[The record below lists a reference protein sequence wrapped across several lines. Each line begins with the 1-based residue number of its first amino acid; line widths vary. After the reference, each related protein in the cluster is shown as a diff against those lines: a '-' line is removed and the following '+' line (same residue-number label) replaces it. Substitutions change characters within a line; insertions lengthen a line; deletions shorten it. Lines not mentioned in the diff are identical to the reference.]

1 MIIGVTKL
9 ERYTHDD
16 VLYAI
21 VVKGKEQLKGM
32 NFITP
37 NDFPLQFGINIY
49 KPNDSCKP
57 HIHIPCERN
66 IIDAQEVLHID
77 TGLVDIDLY
86 DSKEQKFATVRLEG
100 GDSIFLV
107 AGGHGLRFVKETK
120 IIEVK
125 QGPYMGREADKRFID

>member
-1 MIIGVTKL
+1 M
-9 ERYTHDD
+9 ERYTHRD

-21 VVKGKEQLKGM
+21 VARGKEKLKGM

-37 NDFPLQFGINIY
+37 NEYPLQFGINIY
-49 KPNDSCKP
+49 NPGDSCKP
-57 HIHIPCERN
+57 HIHIPCERR
-66 IIDAQEVLHID
+66 IIDAQEVLHIA
-77 TGLVDIDLY
+77 TGLVDIDLF
-86 DSKEQKFATVRLEG
+86 DQEEEKFTTVQLEG